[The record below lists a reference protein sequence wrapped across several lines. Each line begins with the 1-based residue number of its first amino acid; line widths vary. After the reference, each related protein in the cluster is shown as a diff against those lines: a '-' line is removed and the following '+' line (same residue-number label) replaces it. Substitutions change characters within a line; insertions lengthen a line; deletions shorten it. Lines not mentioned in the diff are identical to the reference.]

1 MTELELTKIYK
12 EPVEIARSI
21 YLLFLQKRNYYTDF
35 CFKLSQ
41 LEKYED
47 DESEDI
53 SYPIPVIEM
62 VLSKVC
68 TFSTSFSLYLIV
80 INTIK

>member
-21 YLLFLQKRNYYTDF
+21 YLSFLQKRNYYSDF

-47 DESEDI
+47 DENKKEVS
-53 SYPIPVIEM
+53 IPNKT
-62 VLSKVC
+62 LRLNS
-68 TFSTSFSLYLIV
+68 
-80 INTIK
+80 

>member
-12 EPVEIARSI
+12 ETVEIARSI
-21 YLLFLQKRNYYTDF
+21 YFLFLQKRNYYTDF
-35 CFKLSQ
+35 CLKLSQ

-53 SYPIPVIEM
+53 SYPIPVIEI
-62 VLSKVC
+62 SK
-68 TFSTSFSLYLIV
+68 LLDILILP
-80 INTIK
+80 IK